1 MQKCG
6 ASDEP
11 EKSKSDIATI
21 LFVCLLLILLSTL
34 ILFLI
39 CLRRYKQQKINKKQ
53 KRIYLDPAID
63 NNQGVVR
70 YNRNGAQEEDGHRE
84 GKAIGGRRLPAHPPV
99 ENETDGVIYTVSNS
113 VVPDTGIS

>member
-11 EKSKSDIATI
+11 GKSKSDTAAI
-21 LFVCLLLILLSTL
+21 LVVCLLLILLSTL
-34 ILFLI
+34 ILFFI

-53 KRIYLDPAID
+53 NGTYLDPTID
-63 NNQGVVR
+63 NYQGVVR
-70 YNRNGAQEEDGHRE
+70 YNRNGAQEEDGHQE
-84 GKAIGGRRLPAHPPV
+84 LKAYVGRRLPAHPPV

-113 VVPDTGIS
+113 VVPDTGIL